1 MSKPEPSPNRHH
13 YRVWIKAL
21 IKSGFIEKLP
31 PSYDFDPSESPR
43 GTEEY
48 ARQLM
53 TELRD
58 PTASR
63 RPLQEIIADARQFKT
78 WVEARRRDSL
88 RRALV
93 ESRPEDRIIEMPPG
107 RPRAAIER
115 DQRPQRPRTE
125 RTSQPDVSPELHPM
139 WDDWIDRLER

>member
-31 PSYDFDPSESPR
+31 PSYDFDPSERPR

-48 ARQLM
+48 ARQ
-53 TELRD
+53 
-58 PTASR
+58 
-63 RPLQEIIADARQFKT
+63 LQEIIADARQFKT